1 MNFICDARQL
11 WPADRDWKTDPMLRQ
26 ATICVTL
33 FVAACGGS
41 SPAQPSPQPPTPV
54 TPTPPPSGLTLS
66 GTVTATNG
74 GHPLAS
80 VTVEAAATSST
91 TDSSGRYSL
100 SLPAGTQASRF
111 TITGPGLL
119 THAGFFSSGGSRTVD
134 LEAIT
139 LGGFDHGYFRAIA
152 RNGFEQPTVLQPLRR
167 WTRAP
172 MLYIR
177 TVDDTGRSILPEV
190 LQQVVSIASSAVP
203 QYTNGRF
210 GVAAIEQGT
219 DTRKGQAGWITID
232 WTRDAT
238 EFCGSAN
245 VGQEGGMITLTYDQP
260 GCSCGSQ
267 KIRPRTVKHEL
278 GHSLG
283 LWHTGQSVDLM
294 SGIGVAECDRN
305 MTARELQYL
314 DYLYRRPVGNT
325 DPDNDPSSG
334 ALLRPVR
341 VMN

>member
-1 MNFICDARQL
+1 VRLATALASGARL
-11 WPADRDWKTDPMLRQ
+11 KSGPTLTPVA
-26 ATICVTL
+26 ICVAL
-33 FVAACGGS
+33 LLVSCGGS
-41 SPAQPSPQPPTPV
+41 SPAQPSPQPP
-54 TPTPPPSGLTLS
+54 PTVPPPPAPSVLTLS

-80 VTVEAAATSST
+80 VTVEAAAISST

-100 SLPAGTQASRF
+100 GLPAGTQGSRF
-111 TITGPGLL
+111 TISGPGLL
-119 THAGFFSSGGSRTVD
+119 THVGFFSSGGSRTVD

-152 RNGFEQPTVLQPLRR
+152 RNGYEQPAVLQPLRR

-177 TVDDTGRSILPEV
+177 TVDDTGRPILPEV
-190 LQQVVSIASSAVP
+190 LQQVASIASTAVP
-203 QYTNGRF
+203 QYTGGRF
-210 GVAAIEQGT
+210 GLAGIEQGT
-219 DTRKGQAGWITID
+219 DTRKGQAGWLTVE

-238 EFCGSAN
+238 EFCGYAF
-245 VGQEGGMITLTYDQP
+245 VGQEGSTVTLTYDQP

-267 KIRPRTVKHEL
+267 KIRPRTVKHEF
-278 GHSLG
+278 GHALG
-283 LWHTGQSVDLM
+283 LWHTGQGVDLM

-334 ALLRPVR
+334 ALLRPIR
-341 VMN
+341 IIN

>member
-1 MNFICDARQL
+1 M
-11 WPADRDWKTDPMLRQ
+11 
-26 ATICVTL
+26 
-33 FVAACGGS
+33 
-41 SPAQPSPQPPTPV
+41 
-54 TPTPPPSGLTLS
+54 LTLS
-66 GTVTATNG
+66 GTITATNG
-74 GHPLAS
+74 GHPLPG
-80 VTVEAAATSST
+80 VTVEAAAISST
-91 TDSSGRYSL
+91 TDSAGRYSL
-100 SLPAGTQASRF
+100 SLPAGTLGPRF
-111 TITGPGLL
+111 AITGPGLL
-119 THAGFFSSGGSRTVD
+119 MRTGFLSSGGSRTVD
-134 LEAIT
+134 LEAFA
-139 LGGFDHGYFRAIA
+139 LNGFDHAYFRSIA
-152 RNGFEQPTVLQPLRR
+152 RNGYEQPAMLQPLRR

-190 LQQVVSIASSAVP
+190 LQQVASIASSMVP

-210 GVAAIEQGT
+210 GVAGIEQGT
-219 DTRKGQAGWITID
+219 DTRRGQAGWITVE

-238 EFCGSAN
+238 QICGSAS
-245 VGQEGGMITLTYDQP
+245 VGQEGGTVITYDQP

-294 SGIGVAECDRN
+294 SGIAVSECDRN

-325 DPDNDPSSG
+325 DPDSDPPSA
-334 ALLRPVR
+334 ALLTPVR
-341 VMN
+341 ALN

>member
-1 MNFICDARQL
+1 
-11 WPADRDWKTDPMLRQ
+11 MLRR
-26 ATICVTL
+26 AVVGLTV
-33 FVAACGGS
+33 FAAACGGS
-41 SPAQPSPQPPTPV
+41 SPAQPTSQPPPTAIPAPV
-54 TPTPPPSGLTLS
+54 PSVLTLS
-66 GTVTATNG
+66 GTVTASNG
-74 GHPLAS
+74 GQPLPG
-80 VTVEAAATSST
+80 VTVEAAAMSST
-91 TDSSGRYSL
+91 TDGAGRYSL
-100 SLPAGTQASRF
+100 SLPAGTQAPRF
-111 TITGPGLL
+111 AIAGAGLL
-119 THAGFFSSGGSRTVD
+119 TRNGFFSSGSSRTVD
-134 LEAIT
+134 LEAFA

-152 RNGFEQPTVLQPLRR
+152 RNGYEQPAALQPLRR

-177 TVDDTGRSILPEV
+177 TVDDTGRAILPEV

-219 DTRKGQAGWITID
+219 DTRRGQAGWITID

-238 EFCGSAN
+238 TFCGSAS
-245 VGQEGGMITLTYDQP
+245 VGQEGGTMTLTYDQP

-267 KIRPRTVKHEL
+267 KIRPRTVKHEF
-278 GHSLG
+278 GHALG
-283 LWHTGQSVDLM
+283 LWHTGQSADLM
-294 SGIGVAECDRN
+294 AGVGVSECDRS

-334 ALLRPVR
+334 ALLTPVR
-341 VMN
+341 VVN